1 MNQIRAVQNFI
12 GKSPWDDGPILG
24 QHWGEVAQ
32 DLGNPNGVIILD
44 GSDFAK
50 QVKLAP
56 LSRPRNGETK
66 VVDIIHLDWE
76 IENSRRAVGMWE
88 S

>member
-1 MNQIRAVQNFI
+1 M
-12 GKSPWDDGPILG
+12 
-24 QHWGEVAQ
+24 
-32 DLGNPNGVIILD
+32 
-44 GSDFAK
+44 
-50 QVKLAP
+50 VKLAP

>member
-1 MNQIRAVQNFI
+1 M
-12 GKSPWDDGPILG
+12 PGPALHHMIADRLRMQLLA
-24 QHWGEVAQ
+24 QHG
-32 DLGNPNGVIILD
+32 L
-44 GSDFAK
+44 
-50 QVKLAP
+50 VKLAP